1 MVPKPEEADDNEEV
15 DDLAGVPFDVKDEG
29 VRNLRQKG
37 QPGCKVTGRRERHS
51 HLAGERGSRSPAHI
65 QCEHVVRLGY

>member
-1 MVPKPEEADDNEEV
+1 MRVGQTFERTRDVWLAVSEPEEADDDEEV
-15 DDLAGVPFDVKDEG
+15 DDLAGVAFNVEDEG

-51 HLAGERGSRSPAHI
+51 HLAGERG
-65 QCEHVVRLGY
+65 